1 MSATIPATEVA
12 PPRDFVYI
20 KPRRRR
26 LSDYEAVTCYTQPDP
41 EAFDKE
47 GWFLRTSEGRPAW
60 LRESTRLE
68 HPHWFDFRDPA
79 SHWYRTYV
87 RMQADQERSIE
98 RVTEDAVLSGTF
110 AHMDRTWLHEVL
122 GVHYRVWSYVEY
134 GLFRAFGT
142 AQREALSDTLGNALC
157 FEAFDRTRHA
167 QDIVL
172 YLMDIETAVEDYRDH
187 GAKDRWTTDEMYQPT
202 RALVERLIAFDD
214 WAELAVVTNLVL
226 DPIVAEVAVSQ
237 LVRRFGPF
245 HGDFVTPTIV
255 TTTER
260 DRRRNRQWTEE
271 LVRMVTA
278 EDVPAAEANR
288 RTIQGWLDRWTPEVQ
303 AAARALA
310 PCYDVPPI
318 QVAEFAP
325 TLAAALDGQ
334 ARIVADLG
342 FAPTEAEA

>member
-1 MSATIPATEVA
+1 MSTTVAATGAAV
-12 PPRDFVYI
+12 PRDLVYI

-41 EAFDKE
+41 KAFDKE
-47 GWFLRTSEGRPAW
+47 GWFLRTSEGRTAW
-60 LRESTRLE
+60 MRESTRLE

-110 AHMDRTWLHEVL
+110 ASVDTTWLHDVL
-122 GVHYRVWSYVEY
+122 GVHYRVWSYAEY

-142 AQREALSDTLGNALC
+142 AQREALSDTLGNAFC

-172 YLMDIETAVEDYRDH
+172 YLMDIEAGVEGFADH
-187 GAKDRWTTDEMYQPT
+187 GAKDQWLSDEMYQPT
-202 RALVERLIAFDD
+202 RALIERLIAFDD
-214 WAELAVVTNLVL
+214 WAELAVVTNLIL
-226 DPIVAEVAVSQ
+226 DPLVTEVAVSQ

-278 EDVPAAEANR
+278 DGVPSADANR
-288 RTIQGWLDRWTPEVQ
+288 RVIQGWLDRWTPDVL
-303 AAARALA
+303 AAASALA
-310 PCYDVPPI
+310 PSYDLPPI

-325 TLAAALDGQ
+325 TLAAATGAQ
-334 ARIVADLG
+334 AAIVAELG
-342 FAPTEAEA
+342 FAPTEAPA

>member
-1 MSATIPATEVA
+1 MSATIPATEA
-12 PPRDFVYI
+12 AAPRDFVYI

-47 GWFLRTSEGRPAW
+47 GWFLRTTEGRTAW
-60 LRESTRLE
+60 MRESTRLE
-68 HPHWFDFRDPA
+68 YPHWFDFRDPA

-98 RVTEDAVLSGTF
+98 RVTEDAVLAGTF
-110 AHMDRTWLHEVL
+110 NHVDRTWLHEVL

-142 AQREALSDTLGNALC
+142 AQREALSDTLGNAFC

-172 YLMDIETAVEDYRDH
+172 YLMDIETAVDHYRDH
-187 GAKDRWTTDEMYQPT
+187 GAKDHWLSDDVYQPT
-202 RALVERLIAFDD
+202 RAIVERLIAFDD

-226 DPIVAEVAVSQ
+226 DPIIAEVAVSQ

-271 LVRMVTA
+271 LVRMVTGENA
-278 EDVPAAEANR
+278 PAAEANR
-288 RTIQGWLDRWTPEVQ
+288 RVIQGWLDRWTPDVQ

-325 TLAAALDGQ
+325 SLAAALEMQ
-334 ARIVADLG
+334 AGIVADLG
-342 FAPTEAEA
+342 FTPAEVES